1 MRLGFYGGTF
11 DPIHNGHIHAALT
24 VHEYLDAPVHLILA
38 ARPSHRVPTQSNAD
52 HRWRMLNR
60 ACDPYPQLIPNDIEM
75 RSQKPSYTYNTLAA
89 LRTAFPERTLC
100 WVVGQDAF
108 ATLPSWY
115 HWEQLL
121 DLCNIVVLQRP
132 GFKVSEP
139 AAMQTLLADRFVTCF
154 TDQGVGEIV
163 RLNTPMRAIS
173 ATQVRAKI
181 AANEPTA
188 ELVCEDVDR
197 YIKAHDLYQKEVA
210 H

>member
-1 MRLGFYGGTF
+1 
-11 DPIHNGHIHAALT
+11 
-24 VHEYLDAPVHLILA
+24 
-38 ARPSHRVPTQSNAD
+38 
-52 HRWRMLNR
+52 
-60 ACDPYPQLIPNDIEM
+60 
-75 RSQKPSYTYNTLAA
+75 
-89 LRTAFPERTLC
+89 
-100 WVVGQDAF
+100 
-108 ATLPSWY
+108 
-115 HWEQLL
+115 
-121 DLCNIVVLQRP
+121 
-132 GFKVSEP
+132 
-139 AAMQTLLADRFVTCF
+139 MQTLLADRFVTCF